1 MNRIF
6 YALCFAFGA
15 FVPQAFAEAPSI
27 PSAGLQAGGE
37 ARALSVIDGDTLD
50 LDDGRTVRLV
60 GLQAP
65 KLPLGRKGF
74 RAWPY
79 SIRAKDALE
88 ALVGGRRVRLY
99 FGGDQTD
106 RWRRKLAHLERDD
119 GLWIQGELLRLGLA
133 RVYSFADNRKAVVEM
148 LAIERTARDARR
160 GIWSHPFYAL
170 RGPAETSRHLNSFQ
184 IVEGRVVAAANVK
197 GVVYLNF
204 DEDWR
209 TDFTVR
215 IPRNV
220 RRLFEKQDI
229 DPVLYE
235 GKLIRVR
242 GWIKS
247 WNGPMIELSHPEQ
260 LENLEP

>member
-6 YALCFAFGA
+6 FTLWFALGVFGWPVYAAA
-15 FVPQAFAEAPSI
+15 QSI
-27 PSAGLQAGGE
+27 PDAGFQAGGE
-37 ARALSVIDGDTLD
+37 AMVVSVIDGDTLA
-50 LDDGRTVRLV
+50 LEDGRTVRLV

-65 KLPLGRKGF
+65 KLPLGREGF

-79 SIRAKDALE
+79 SVRAKAALE
-88 ALVGGRRVRLY
+88 TLVVGRRVRLY

-119 GLWIQGELLRLGLA
+119 GLWVQGKMLGLGLA
-133 RVYSFADNRKAVVEM
+133 RVYSFADNRKAVAEM
-148 LAIERTARDARR
+148 LAIERAAREDRR

-170 RGPAETSRHLNSFQ
+170 RTPAETFQHLNSFQ
-184 IVEGRVVAAANVK
+184 IVEGRVVAAAKVK

-220 RRLFEKQDI
+220 RRMFEKQDI
-229 DPVLYE
+229 DPILFE
-235 GKLIRVR
+235 GKMIRAR

-260 LENLEP
+260 LESLEP